1 MTDKVFSL
9 GFSDVKWLLLFS
21 YLGGLV
27 IDSALNF
34 SFALHYA
41 PPITLLLL
49 LFWSSQILNQTHLF
63 TAVVLGLLNDASLN
77 TLLGAHALLFLTVT
91 FFMLRIR
98 LRFKGYPMWQQSM
111 VVSFYVLFF
120 QIAGWFI
127 FHPTLNDST
136 VYYYWL
142 EPVFAI
148 ALWPL
153 VSNIMQSLTQRAL
166 FR

>member
-1 MTDKVFSL
+1 MSDKVFSL
-9 GFSDVKWLLLFS
+9 SFSHVKWLLLFS
-21 YLGGLV
+21 YLAGLI

-63 TAVVLGLLNDASLN
+63 TAFILGLLNDASLN

-98 LRFKGYPMWQQSM
+98 LRFRSYPMWQQSI
-111 VVSFYVLFF
+111 VISTYILFF
-120 QIAGWFI
+120 QVAGWFI
-127 FHPTLNDST
+127 FHPTLSGNT
-136 VYYYWL
+136 VFYYWL
-142 EPVFAI
+142 EPIFAI

>member
-9 GFSDVKWLLLFS
+9 SFSHVKWLLLFS
-21 YLGGLV
+21 YLGGLI

-34 SFALHYA
+34 SFSLHYA
-41 PPITLLLL
+41 PPITLLILF
-49 LFWSSQILNQTHLF
+49 FWSSQILNQTHLF
-63 TAVVLGLLNDASLN
+63 TAFILGLLNDASLN
-77 TLLGAHALLFLTVT
+77 TLLGAHALLFLAVT

-98 LRFKGYPMWQQSM
+98 LRFKSYPMWQQSII
-111 VVSFYVLFF
+111 VAFYIFVF
-120 QIAGWFI
+120 QVAGWFI
-127 FHPTLNDST
+127 FHPTLSGNT

-142 EPVFAI
+142 EPVLALF
-148 ALWPL
+148 LWPL

>member
-77 TLLGAHALLFLTVT
+77 TLLGAHAILFLTVT

-98 LRFKGYPMWQQSM
+98 LRFKGYPMWQQSI
-111 VVSFYVLFF
+111 VVAFYVLFF
-120 QIAGWFI
+120 QVAGWFI
-127 FHPTLNDST
+127 FHPALDNQTI
-136 VYYYWL
+136 YYYWL